1 MHHVRY
7 FSKDL
12 WSCDIQLSLSI
23 GALYGSIAA
32 AFMTP
37 APHPKPN
44 IIQALGL
51 VSRYTL
57 LIGKSSVVCIP
68 VLSCSSSLLYYLRQL
83 A

>member
-1 MHHVRY
+1 MSNLGCQPLL
-7 FSKDL
+7 FSL
-12 WSCDIQLSLSI
+12 TLII

-51 VSRYTL
+51 VGKYTL
-57 LIGKSSVVCIP
+57 LIGKFAI
-68 VLSCSSSLLYYLRQL
+68 LYW
-83 A
+83 AI